1 MEETWV
7 QSNNKPDVITYEPL
21 PYEMAN
27 VYLRKDIERVEQTSY
42 QDGELQ
48 TQKIWRYKEKRVVTN
63 LTKAEVEANFEQLY
77 LTADVPAPTM
87 TEIVNNLSDMVDDL
101 STRVDELENGGEV

>member
-7 QSNNKPDVITYEPL
+7 QSNNKPDAITYEPL
-21 PYEMAN
+21 PDGMAN
-27 VYLRKDIERVEQTSY
+27 VYLRKDIEQVEQTSY

-48 TQKIWRYKEKRVVTN
+48 MQKIWRYREKRIVTN
-63 LTKAEVEANFEQLY
+63 LTKEEVEANFEQLY

-87 TEIVNNLSDMVDDL
+87 AEIVNNLSDMVDDL
-101 STRVDELENGGEV
+101 STRVDELENGGEA

>member
-7 QSNNKPDVITYEPL
+7 QSNNKPETITYEPL
-21 PYEMAN
+21 DHGLAN
-27 VYLRKDIERVEQTSY
+27 VYLRKNFAQVEQTTIEN
-42 QDGELQ
+42 GEPL
-48 TQKIWRYKEKRVVTN
+48 TQKIWRYKEKSVVTN
-63 LTKAEVEANFEQLY
+63 LSKKEVEENFEQLY

-101 STRVDELENGGEV
+101 STRVDELENGGEA